1 MARLNRNQSIH
12 PTSERQRTL
21 FMTVVSPLVLYGA
34 EAHLK
39 RLQEISTDY
48 LVNEILW
55 KEMMGRITDEWR
67 EFTIYVRFLY
77 ILY

>member
-67 EFTIYVRFLY
+67 EFTIYVRFIYL
-77 ILY
+77 